1 MSNPKLLEL
10 DIFLKY
16 HQEFIEIPTWTK
28 AKRTKH
34 DELTNYLDSCS
45 GCYITSSR
53 DSDTTKVH
61 LTNAF
66 TIFKVPT
73 NQRGYMM
80 KYRDKW
86 VLMYMKFRLKFQHF
100 LEVFPLE
107 KGIEKEF
114 SLELKKRLNYYYID
128 SLK

>member
-1 MSNPKLLEL
+1 M
-10 DIFLKY
+10 DFY

-28 AKRTKH
+28 DKRTKH
-34 DELTNYLDSCS
+34 DQLTNYLDSCP

-66 TIFKVPT
+66 TIFKVPSY
-73 NQRGYMM
+73 QRGNMM
-80 KYRDKW
+80 KYRGQW
-86 VLMYMKFRLKFQHF
+86 VLMYVRFRLKFQHF

-107 KGIEKEF
+107 EGIDKEY
-114 SLELKKRLNYYYID
+114 SQELKKRLDYYYID

>member
-1 MSNPKLLEL
+1 MSKPKLLEL
-10 DIFLKY
+10 DVFLKY

-28 AKRTKH
+28 DKRTKH
-34 DELTNYLDSCS
+34 DQLTNYLDSCH

-66 TIFKVPT
+66 TIFKVPSY
-73 NQRGYMM
+73 QRGNMM

-86 VLMYMKFRLKFQHF
+86 VLMYVRFRLKFQHF

-107 KGIEKEF
+107 EGIDKEY
-114 SLELKKRLNYYYID
+114 SQELKKRLDYYYID